1 MAKRSVWAFA
11 LMVICSGCPS
21 AWKIHGGP
29 QECLRMCKSW
39 NLQFAGM
46 VGVGNQDPSGDGA
59 TACVCQVGSF
69 GPQASDGASKGSMS
83 GGAMSA
89 SMAAPISA
97 AEAAAAAMAAQQR
110 QMQMQSTM
118 AAGRMY

>member
-1 MAKRSVWAFA
+1 MGKRAVWALA
-11 LMVICSGCPS
+11 LAAVCSGCPS

-29 QECLRMCKSW
+29 AECIRMCKSW

-69 GPQASDGASKGSMS
+69 APQASNDGKAAMS
-83 GGAMSA
+83 GAMTA
-89 SMAAPISA
+89 SLAAPISA

-110 QMQMQSTM
+110 QMQMQQSAAM
-118 AAGRMY
+118 AGFH

>member
-1 MAKRSVWAFA
+1 MTLA
-11 LMVICSGCPS
+11 LAAVCSGCPS

-29 QECLRMCKSW
+29 AECIRMCQGWK
-39 NLQFAGM
+39 LQFAGM

-69 GPQASDGASKGSMS
+69 GPQASSDGKGAMN
-83 GGAMSA
+83 GAMSA
-89 SMAAPISA
+89 SLAAPISA

-110 QMQMQSTM
+110 QMQMQQSAAM
-118 AAGRMY
+118 ANGFH

>member
-1 MAKRSVWAFA
+1 
-11 LMVICSGCPS
+11 
-21 AWKIHGGP
+21 
-29 QECLRMCKSW
+29 MCKSW

-46 VGVGNQDPSGDGA
+46 VGVGNQDSYGDGA

-69 GPQASDGASKGSMS
+69 APQASADKSSRSMS
-83 GGAMSA
+83 GGALSA

-97 AEAAAAAMAAQQR
+97 AEAAAAAAAAQRQM

-118 AAGRMY
+118 AASTYH

>member
-1 MAKRSVWAFA
+1 MAKRALWAFA
-11 LMVICSGCPS
+11 LAVVCSGCPS

-29 QECLRMCKSW
+29 MECMRMCKSW

-46 VGVGNQDPSGDGA
+46 VGVGSQDSYGDGA

-69 GPQASDGASKGSMS
+69 APQASSDKAGGAMS
-83 GGAMSA
+83 GGATSA

-97 AEAAAAAMAAQQR
+97 AEAAAAAAAAQR
-110 QMQMQSTM
+110 QMQMQQSTM
-118 AAGRMY
+118 AAGAYH

>member
-1 MAKRSVWAFA
+1 
-11 LMVICSGCPS
+11 
-21 AWKIHGGP
+21 
-29 QECLRMCKSW
+29 MCKSW

-46 VGVGNQDPSGDGA
+46 VGVGNQDSYGDGA

-69 GPQASDGASKGSMS
+69 SPQASGDDEKSGAMS
-83 GGAMSA
+83 SGAMSA

-97 AEAAAAAMAAQQR
+97 AEAAAAAAAAQR

-118 AAGRMY
+118 AASQPH

>member
-1 MAKRSVWAFA
+1 MARRAVWAFA
-11 LMVICSGCPS
+11 LAVICSGCPS
-21 AWKIHGGP
+21 SWKIHGGP
-29 QECLRMCKSW
+29 PECMRMCKSW

-46 VGVGNQDPSGDGA
+46 VGVGNQDSYGDGA

-69 GPQASDGASKGSMS
+69 APQASADQAGGAMS

-97 AEAAAAAMAAQQR
+97 AEAAAAAAAAQR
-110 QMQMQSTM
+110 QMQMQQSTM
-118 AAGRMY
+118 AAGGFH

>member
-1 MAKRSVWAFA
+1 
-11 LMVICSGCPS
+11 
-21 AWKIHGGP
+21 
-29 QECLRMCKSW
+29 MCKSW

-69 GPQASDGASKGSMS
+69 APQASNGTGKGAMS
-83 GGAMSA
+83 GGAMA